1 MRNDPE
7 DLTLLSDNG
16 KGALDDD
23 DVNIAAAGNLGI
35 STLGIPRAGERPSI
49 DVALALDERRLRSPH
64 AKYEGWVGPSLGV
77 GIIGIDEDSVLA
89 SAACE
94 NRKGDIGLDSG

>member
-1 MRNDPE
+1 VRNDPD

-23 DVNIAAAGNLGI
+23 DVNMAAAGNLGI

-49 DVALALDERRLRSPH
+49 DVELALDERRLRSPQ
-64 AKYEGWVGPSLGV
+64 AKYEG
-77 GIIGIDEDSVLA
+77 
-89 SAACE
+89 
-94 NRKGDIGLDSG
+94 